1 MAAFRMNLLNR
12 IAGLCLAALLAL
24 IAVGCGGASSANP
37 GAAAAKTQIKIG
49 DAPADSVLAFELK
62 ITSISLSQ
70 QGGGSVNVLS
80 TPAEI
85 ELSHLAGMVEPLAVA
100 NAPSGTYTGASV
112 SVSNVEV
119 TYIPSGSSTPVEKQF
134 ALSATITVPFNPAIT
149 LGSSASVLN
158 FDVNL
163 AQSLSFDA
171 GGNVTSVNPVFSV
184 SNSSVAPQAEQEDD
198 DGKIDGLVGM
208 VSTVTPA
215 NGNTPASFAI
225 TSQSGSPAQAFSVSS
240 TTEFGDGLAQFADL
254 KVGMM
259 IKVDATT
266 QTDGSLLAKEVELLE
281 ANDGEEADGI
291 VTATTGNPATSLS
304 LLVQD
309 DLGNA
314 SANQVGTSISVNV
327 GNATFKSPLTDS
339 DFSNLLQGLPFT
351 PKFDNTTIAA
361 GQRVEVNGASATPM
375 QGSLVANEVK
385 LQGQALTGTVA
396 APAAGSTASFVLL
409 LDANSAFVKLTGISS
424 LNVYEVSATQLKGI
438 ASVAQ
443 GAQVRVRGLLLF
455 DGTNYQF
462 VAARITQP

>member
-1 MAAFRMNLLNR
+1 
-12 IAGLCLAALLAL
+12 
-24 IAVGCGGASSANP
+24 
-37 GAAAAKTQIKIG
+37 
-49 DAPADSVLAFELK
+49 
-62 ITSISLSQ
+62 
-70 QGGGSVNVLS
+70 
-80 TPAEI
+80 
-85 ELSHLAGMVEPLAVA
+85 
-100 NAPSGTYTGASV
+100 
-112 SVSNVEV
+112 VEV

-134 ALSATITVPFNPAIT
+134 ALSASLTVPFNPAIT

-171 GGNVTSVNPVFSV
+171 SGNVTAVNPVFSV
-184 SNSSVAPQAEQEDD
+184 SNSSVAPEAEQEDD
-198 DGKIDGLVGM
+198 DGKIDGMLGM

-215 NGNTPASFAI
+215 SGSTPASFAV
-225 TSQSGSPAQAFSVSS
+225 TSQSGSPAQTFSVSS
-240 TTEFGDGLAQFADL
+240 TTEFGDGLTQFADL
-254 KVGMM
+254 KVGMLV
-259 IKVDATT
+259 KVDATT

-291 VTATTGNPATSLS
+291 VTATTGNPATSLG

-309 DLGNA
+309 DL
-314 SANQVGTSISVNV
+314 

-339 DFSNLLQGLPFT
+339 DFSNLFQSLPFT

-361 GQRVEVNGASATPM
+361 GQRVEVNGSSATPM

-396 APAAGSTASFVLL
+396 APGAGSSASFVLL

-455 DGTNYQF
+455 DGTTYQF